1 MRFLLQRWA
10 YGGVGFAL
18 PLAPKPFAT
27 QEEVSLRRKVAR
39 GQARITRDRAAVEAS
54 RAKLGSFE
62 SALVRL
68 REGTGCADLR
78 DAIATFNRYEA
89 GRFRKLEACGDLMV
103 ELERLAADV
112 ERRRA
117 GAIVAGTT
125 FSAVQRE
132 RDTLEG
138 AIIAATVGARARERE
153 CRVAAEAAR
162 VSIEAIKDT
171 LQRTCIAVGVE
182 ATFDEMAA
190 EEKRRAAVAPG
201 TLSPAP
207 PQASPPSPPPRAR
220 VGTIGLFRDDTVQR
234 GEASSTAPHSQEML
248 PAVLS
253 RWVGLLDARAIDI
266 TQRAAVD
273 ERESEGPTGRKVAS
287 GEAAVAAARLRGS
300 LSPATASG
308 KVRWLRAG

>member
-1 MRFLLQRWA
+1 MVLVLAA
-10 YGGVGFAL
+10 YRQPPG
-18 PLAPKPFAT
+18 PFDGARL

-39 GQARITRDRAAVEAS
+39 GQARITRDRAAVDAS
-54 RAKLGSFE
+54 RAKLGAFE

-68 REGTGCADLR
+68 REGTGCDDLR

-89 GRFRKLEACGDLMV
+89 DRFRKLEACGDLMV

-117 GAIVAGTT
+117 GAIVAGTE

-190 EEKRRAAVAPG
+190 EEKRRAVAPG
-201 TLSPAP
+201 AVSPAP
-207 PQASPPSPPPRAR
+207 PHASPPSPPRAR
-220 VGTIGLFRDDTVQR
+220 VGTIGLFRDDNVQR

-248 PAVLS
+248 PAVLR

-273 ERESEGPTGRKVAS
+273 ERDAEGPTGRKVVS

-308 KVRWLRAG
+308 KVRRR